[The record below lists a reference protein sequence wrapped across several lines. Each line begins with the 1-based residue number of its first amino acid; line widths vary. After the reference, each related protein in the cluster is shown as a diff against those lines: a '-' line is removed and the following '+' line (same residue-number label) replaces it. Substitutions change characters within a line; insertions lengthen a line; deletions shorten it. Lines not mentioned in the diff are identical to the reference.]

1 MRHYEIVF
9 MVHPDQSDQVSG
21 MTERYSKTVTDEGGN
36 VHRLEDWGRRQLAYP
51 INKIHKAHYI
61 LMNIECSQTALD
73 EITTQFRYNDA
84 VLRNMVI
91 KRKEAVSDM
100 SDIMKQENESRERKA
115 RATARMQEEESRYAA
130 TKAAEEKAAE
140 SEAAN
145 AESTDAA
152 EESPV
157 EASADES
164 TDNSEAPAV
173 EEVVETEA
181 SEEAETETEAS
192 EDEADKAS

>member
-21 MTERYSKTVTDEGGN
+21 MTERYSKAVTDEGGS

-51 INKIHKAHYI
+51 INKIHKAHYV
-61 LMNIECSQTALD
+61 LMNIECGQTALD

-115 RATARMQEEESRYAA
+115 RATARMQEEESRYAE
-130 TKAAEEKAAE
+130 KQAEEGNDEEAE
-140 SEAAN
+140 D
-145 AESTDAA
+145 TDAA
-152 EESPV
+152 AETEVTASAEEST
-157 EASADES
+157 ASPES
-164 TDNSEAPAV
+164 SEAPAV
-173 EEVVETEA
+173 EEVA
-181 SEEAETETEAS
+181 EAS